1 MLFFERT
8 TGPSTTFALYYIRIS
23 EVVFIY
29 FSVSTELRISWL
41 EKLLLNVQIFSTFR
55 NIPIGNSL
63 YINIPTC
70 ACKGIP
76 NAEITKLEHVVLT
89 VSFVHKRRGQV
100 SIDLFSPADTRSQM
114 LSTRKYDDSDEGLDE
129 WNFMTV
135 HKWGEFR
142 NFDL

>member
-1 MLFFERT
+1 MLLHR
-8 TGPSTTFALYYIRIS
+8 RD
-23 EVVFIY
+23 
-29 FSVSTELRISWL
+29 
-41 EKLLLNVQIFSTFR
+41 
-55 NIPIGNSL
+55 IPHGNSL

-100 SIDLFSPADTRSQM
+100 SIDLYSPAKTRSQM

-135 HKWGEFR
+135 HKWGKSVIFKE
-142 NFDL
+142 LHGKPGVLTAY